1 MDVCPEMPVDR
12 ATKIHFIFSLLL
24 CLFDYLVGKLESF
37 DATLGLQRE
46 LCSNFSLVGGLYG
59 GLFVGAHLRNHD
71 GDFRRIDGQRGGCD
85 CRERACENESL
96 AHSINPQLRDAMA
109 ELTCD
114 DHRQALELR
123 DAMPYGMQIEA
134 HEMVYEIK
142 CVRIQ

>member
-1 MDVCPEMPVDR
+1 MRPLACSASFA
-12 ATKIHFIFSLLL
+12 ATSALSA
-24 CLFDYLVGKLESF
+24 GS
-37 DATLGLQRE
+37 
-46 LCSNFSLVGGLYG
+46 YG

-123 DAMPYGMQIEA
+123 DAMPYVMQIEG

-142 CVRIQ
+142 CVRI